1 MATVTSGSPPSSAPA
16 WAALADIAARV
27 ADVSLRDRFAL
38 DPSRSERFTGAVGD
52 LWVDWS
58 RHPIDD
64 ETLGLLVD
72 LADQRDV
79 PGFCSRMLAG
89 EVVNAT
95 EGRPAGHTALRAPD
109 ADDGVTGTLGRMAD
123 LADRIRGGSFTGA
136 TGEPVRAVVSLGIGG
151 SHLGPAMAHE
161 ALTHLAHPDVTVRF
175 SSSLDAADLTAALAG
190 LEPATTLVVVCS
202 KSFTTTETMVAADT
216 ATAWLSEGVGN
227 DISRHLAAATAAPQR
242 ASARGIDP
250 DLVFAIPESV
260 GGRFSLSSAMGLA
273 LMVAIGPEAFH
284 ELLAGMHAVD
294 RHLGE
299 EPVDGNVPMLLGL
312 IDVWQRSFLGATSLA
327 VVPYSHA
334 LRRLPDHLQQLMM
347 ESLGK
352 RVTADGSPTAGPTGP
367 VVFGAGGTDS
377 QHAFFQLLHQGTDV
391 VPVDLIGVARP
402 VTDPRGAHHDGLM
415 ANLLAQAESLAFGR
429 TDTEA
434 AALGVAPDLVAHQEF
449 PGNRPSTVV
458 LLPELSPSTL
468 GQLVALYEH
477 RTVVQA
483 AVWGINPF
491 DQWGVELGKQ
501 LTTRFH
507 NRLTDGVD
515 TGREEPSS
523 GLIRRYRGLRG
534 RD

>member
-1 MATVTSGSPPSSAPA
+1 MTSGSTPNSAPA
-16 WAALADIAARV
+16 WAALADLAGRV

-38 DPSRSERFTGAVGD
+38 DPSRSERFAGSVGD

-64 ETLGLLVD
+64 EVLGLLCE

-79 PGFCSRMLAG
+79 SGFCSRMLASDPAN
-89 EVVNAT
+89 VT

-109 ADDGVTGTLGRMAD
+109 ADTGGTGTLGRMAD

-136 TGEPVRAVVSLGIGG
+136 TGKPIRAVVSLGIGG

-161 ALTHLAHPDVTVRF
+161 ALAHLAHPEVAVRF
-175 SSSLDAADLTAALAG
+175 SSSLDGTDLTAALAG
-190 LEPATTLVVVCS
+190 LEPTTTLVVVCS
-202 KSFTTTETMVAADT
+202 KSFTTSETMVAADS
-216 ATAWLSEGVGN
+216 ATAWLREGVG
-227 DISRHLAAATAAPQR
+227 DDVSRHIAAATAAPQR
-242 ASARGIDP
+242 ASARGINP

-260 GGRFSLSSAMGLA
+260 GGRFSLPSAVGLA

-284 ELLAGMHAVD
+284 QLLAGMHAVD
-294 RHLGE
+294 QHLGE
-299 EPVDGNVPMLLGL
+299 QPIEGNVPMLLGL
-312 IDVWQRSFLGATSLA
+312 LDVWQRSFLGATSLA
-327 VVPYSHA
+327 VVPYSHG

-391 VPVDLIGVARP
+391 VPVDLIGVARS
-402 VTDPRGAHHDGLM
+402 VADPRGAHHDGLM
-415 ANLLAQAESLAFGR
+415 ANLLAQAEALAFGR

-434 AALGVAPDLVAHQEF
+434 AALGVEPDLVAHQEF
-449 PGNRPSTVV
+449 PGNRPSTVI

-491 DQWGVELGKQ
+491 DQFGVELGKQ
-501 LTTRFH
+501 LATRFGD
-507 NRLTDGVD
+507 LLAGGGAGGD
-515 TGREEPSS
+515 EPSS
-523 GLIRRYRGLRG
+523 ELVRRYRELRD

>member
-1 MATVTSGSPPSSAPA
+1 MTSGSTPNSAPA
-16 WAALADIAARV
+16 WAALADLAGRV

-38 DPSRSERFTGAVGD
+38 DPSRSERFAGSVGD

-64 ETLGLLVD
+64 EVLGLLCE

-79 PGFCSRMLAG
+79 PGFCSRMLASDP
-89 EVVNAT
+89 VNVT
-95 EGRPAGHTALRAPD
+95 ESRPAGHTALRAPD
-109 ADDGVTGTLGRMAD
+109 ADTGGTGTLGRMAD

-136 TGEPVRAVVSLGIGG
+136 TGKPIRAVVSLGIGG

-161 ALTHLAHPDVTVRF
+161 ALAHLAHPEVAVRF
-175 SSSLDAADLTAALAG
+175 SSSLDGTDLTAALAG
-190 LEPATTLVVVCS
+190 LEPTTTLVVVCS
-202 KSFTTTETMVAADT
+202 KSFTTSETMVAADS
-216 ATAWLSEGVGN
+216 ATAWLREGVG
-227 DISRHLAAATAAPQR
+227 DDVSRHIAAATAAPQR
-242 ASARGIDP
+242 ASARGINP

-260 GGRFSLSSAMGLA
+260 GGRFSLPSAVGLA

-284 ELLAGMHAVD
+284 QLLAGMHAVD
-294 RHLGE
+294 QHLGE
-299 EPVDGNVPMLLGL
+299 EPIDGNVPMLLGL
-312 IDVWQRSFLGATSLA
+312 LDVWQRSFLGATSLA
-327 VVPYSHA
+327 VVPYSHG

-367 VVFGAGGTDS
+367 VVFGAAGTDS

-391 VPVDLIGVARP
+391 VPVDLIGVARS
-402 VTDPRGAHHDGLM
+402 VADPRGAHHDGLM
-415 ANLLAQAESLAFGR
+415 ANLLAQAEALAFGR

-434 AALGVAPDLVAHQEF
+434 AALGVEPDLVAHQEF
-449 PGNRPSTVV
+449 PGNRPSTVI

-491 DQWGVELGKQ
+491 DQFGVELGKQ
-501 LTTRFH
+501 LATRFGD
-507 NRLTDGVD
+507 LLAGGGAGGD
-515 TGREEPSS
+515 EPSS
-523 GLIRRYRGLRG
+523 ELVRRYRELRD

>member
-1 MATVTSGSPPSSAPA
+1 MTSGSTPNSAPA
-16 WAALADIAARV
+16 WAALADLAGRV

-38 DPSRSERFTGAVGD
+38 DPSRSERFAGSVGD

-64 ETLGLLVD
+64 EVLGLLCE

-79 PGFCSRMLAG
+79 PEFCSRMLANDP
-89 EVVNAT
+89 VNVT
-95 EGRPAGHTALRAPD
+95 EGRPVGHTALRAPD
-109 ADDGVTGTLGRMAD
+109 ADTGGTGTLGRMAD
-123 LADRIRGGSFTGA
+123 LADRIRGGSLTGA
-136 TGEPVRAVVSLGIGG
+136 TGKPIRAVVSLGIGG
-151 SHLGPAMAHE
+151 SHLGPVMAHE
-161 ALTHLAHPDVTVRF
+161 ALAHLAHPEVAVRF
-175 SSSLDAADLTAALAG
+175 SSSLDGTDLTAALAG
-190 LEPATTLVVVCS
+190 LEPTTTLVVVCS
-202 KSFTTTETMVAADT
+202 KSFTTSETMVAADS
-216 ATAWLSEGVGN
+216 ATAWLREGVG
-227 DISRHLAAATAAPQR
+227 DDVSRHIAAATAAPQR
-242 ASARGIDP
+242 ASARGINP
-250 DLVFAIPESV
+250 DLGFAIPESV
-260 GGRFSLSSAMGLA
+260 GGRFSLPSAVGLA

-284 ELLAGMHAVD
+284 QLLAGMHAVD
-294 RHLGE
+294 QHLGE
-299 EPVDGNVPMLLGL
+299 EPIDGNVPMLLGL
-312 IDVWQRSFLGATSLA
+312 LDVWQRSFLGATSLA
-327 VVPYSHA
+327 VVPYSHG

-402 VTDPRGAHHDGLM
+402 VADPRGAHHDGLM
-415 ANLLAQAESLAFGR
+415 ANLLAQAEALAFGR

-434 AALGVAPDLVAHQEF
+434 AALGVEPDLVAHQEF
-449 PGNRPSTVV
+449 PGNRPSTVI
-458 LLPELSPSTL
+458 LLPELSASTL

-491 DQWGVELGKQ
+491 DQFGVELGKQ
-501 LTTRFH
+501 LATRFGD
-507 NRLTDGVD
+507 LLAGGGAGGD
-515 TGREEPSS
+515 EPSS
-523 GLIRRYRGLRG
+523 ELVRRYRKLRD

>member
-1 MATVTSGSPPSSAPA
+1 MTSGSTPNSAPA
-16 WAALADIAARV
+16 WAALADLAGRV

-38 DPSRSERFTGAVGD
+38 DPSRSERFAGAGGD
-52 LWVDWS
+52 LWVDWA

-64 ETLGLLVD
+64 EVLGLLCE

-79 PGFCSRMLAG
+79 PGFCSRMLASDPAN
-89 EVVNAT
+89 VT

-109 ADDGVTGTLGRMAD
+109 ADTGGTGTLGRMAD

-136 TGEPVRAVVSLGIGG
+136 TGKPIRAVVSLGIGG

-161 ALTHLAHPDVTVRF
+161 ALAHLAHPEVAVRF
-175 SSSLDAADLTAALAG
+175 SSSLDGTDLTAALAG
-190 LEPATTLVVVCS
+190 LEPTTTLVVVCS
-202 KSFTTTETMVAADT
+202 KSFTTSETMVAADS
-216 ATAWLSEGVGN
+216 ATAWLREGVG
-227 DISRHLAAATAAPQR
+227 DDVSRHIAAATAAPQR
-242 ASARGIDP
+242 ASARGINP

-260 GGRFSLSSAMGLA
+260 GGRFSLPSAMGLA

-284 ELLAGMHAVD
+284 QLLAGMHAVD
-294 RHLGE
+294 QHLGE
-299 EPVDGNVPMLLGL
+299 EPIDGNVPMLLGL
-312 IDVWQRSFLGATSLA
+312 LDVWQRSFLGATSLA
-327 VVPYSHA
+327 VVPYSHG

-367 VVFGAGGTDS
+367 VVFGAAGTDS

-391 VPVDLIGVARP
+391 VPVDLIGVARS
-402 VTDPRGAHHDGLM
+402 VADPRGAHHDGLM
-415 ANLLAQAESLAFGR
+415 ANLLAQAEALAFGR

-434 AALGVAPDLVAHQEF
+434 AALGVEPDLVAHQEF
-449 PGNRPSTVV
+449 PGNRPSTVI

-468 GQLVALYEH
+468 GQLMALYEH

-491 DQWGVELGKQ
+491 DQFGVELGKQ
-501 LTTRFH
+501 LATRFGD
-507 NRLTDGVD
+507 LLAGGGAGGD
-515 TGREEPSS
+515 EPSS
-523 GLIRRYRGLRG
+523 ELVRRYRELRD